1 MIHHHDSQ
9 TAPTP
14 CSSPPCG
21 PPGSTNHAHPGQP
34 IVLADSEEEGRGD
47 GPCVDFGGVII
58 AEVLEYTRQL
68 LASTSKKGQTV
79 ATNSLRAREA
89 EEVHK
94 PIGENG
100 TEAPGFVHSTFL
112 PGPVI
117 EEASRGGDIDDEVDS
132 N

>member
-21 PPGSTNHAHPGQP
+21 PSGSTNHAHPGQP

-47 GPCVDFGGVII
+47 RPCVDFGGMII

-94 PIGENG
+94 PIGENC
-100 TEAPGFVHSTFL
+100 TEHQGLYTAPFCQ
-112 PGPVI
+112 
-117 EEASRGGDIDDEVDS
+117 AR
-132 N
+132 

>member
-1 MIHHHDSQ
+1 
-9 TAPTP
+9 
-14 CSSPPCG
+14 
-21 PPGSTNHAHPGQP
+21 
-34 IVLADSEEEGRGD
+34 
-47 GPCVDFGGVII
+47 VII

-100 TEAPGFVHSTFL
+100 TEASGFVHSTFL

-117 EEASRGGDIDDEVDS
+117 EEASRGGDIDGEVDS